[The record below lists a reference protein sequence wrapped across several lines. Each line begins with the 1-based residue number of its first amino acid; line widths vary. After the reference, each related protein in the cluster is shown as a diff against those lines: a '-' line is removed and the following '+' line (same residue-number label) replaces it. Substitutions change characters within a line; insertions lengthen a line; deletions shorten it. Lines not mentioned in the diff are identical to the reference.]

1 DSLRIPLGLRYPA
14 EISACTVAGDL
25 ALNLDLAQTFL
36 DYAGVDAPERM
47 QGASLRPLAR
57 GESPEDWR
65 EHIYYR
71 YWEHLKAGVGAHVG
85 VRTHRYKL
93 IHYYGQALRIPG
105 AIDDPREPEG
115 ELFDLESDPLELRSV
130 HDEHAYA
137 QVRRELTELLLS
149 AIEEADDVPP
159 PTLAPLSS

>member
-1 DSLRIPLGLRYPA
+1 
-14 EISACTVAGDL
+14 
-25 ALNLDLAQTFL
+25 
-36 DYAGVDAPERM
+36 M

-65 EHIYYR
+65 EHMYYR

-93 IHYYGQALRIPG
+93 IHYYGQALGVTG
-105 AIDDPREPEG
+105 AIDDPRTPEW
-115 ELFDLESDPLELRSV
+115 ELFDLESDPLELHSV
-130 HDEHAYA
+130 HDDPAYS
-137 QVRRELTELLLS
+137 QVRAELTTLLLS

-159 PTLAPLSS
+159 PSLDPLAS